1 MAAKWEKKEGNQGE
15 LTFEIGADK
24 ISEGIDKAFQRTKK
38 NLNVPGFRKGKV
50 PRQIFNQMYGEE
62 ALYQDALN
70 IVLPEAYEEAIKET
84 EIEPVDQPQ
93 IDVDS
98 MEKGKP
104 WVLKAV
110 VTVKPEVKLGQ
121 YKELSVTRQ
130 NTRVYAKD
138 VDAEL
143 ESRREKQA
151 ELVLKEDQPAAKG
164 DTVVIDFKGFV
175 DGEPFEGGESENY
188 SLELGSNSFIPGFE
202 DQLVGVKAGD
212 ETEVKVTFPK
222 DYQAEDLQGKEATF
236 KVTVHE
242 VKTKELP
249 ELDDEFAKDVDEDV
263 DTLEEL
269 KAKIKDELKEQKES
283 AAHDAIEDEALNQA
297 VDNAEIQ
304 AIPDAMKEDDIHR
317 QMDQYLANMQQQGI
331 DPKTYYKLT
340 GTTEDDLHKQFAAD
354 AERRVKTNLVL
365 EAVVEAEN
373 IKPSQDEIAA
383 EVKDLASQYNMEES
397 AVRGAL
403 TDDMLSHDI
412 AIRQAVDLIADSAKQ
427 NAKAEDK
434 KDDSDK
440 N

>member
-222 DYQAEDLQGKEATF
+222 DYQ
-236 KVTVHE
+236 
-242 VKTKELP
+242 
-249 ELDDEFAKDVDEDV
+249 
-263 DTLEEL
+263 
-269 KAKIKDELKEQKES
+269 
-283 AAHDAIEDEALNQA
+283 
-297 VDNAEIQ
+297 
-304 AIPDAMKEDDIHR
+304 
-317 QMDQYLANMQQQGI
+317 
-331 DPKTYYKLT
+331 
-340 GTTEDDLHKQFAAD
+340 
-354 AERRVKTNLVL
+354 
-365 EAVVEAEN
+365 
-373 IKPSQDEIAA
+373 
-383 EVKDLASQYNMEES
+383 
-397 AVRGAL
+397 
-403 TDDMLSHDI
+403 
-412 AIRQAVDLIADSAKQ
+412 
-427 NAKAEDK
+427 
-434 KDDSDK
+434 
-440 N
+440 